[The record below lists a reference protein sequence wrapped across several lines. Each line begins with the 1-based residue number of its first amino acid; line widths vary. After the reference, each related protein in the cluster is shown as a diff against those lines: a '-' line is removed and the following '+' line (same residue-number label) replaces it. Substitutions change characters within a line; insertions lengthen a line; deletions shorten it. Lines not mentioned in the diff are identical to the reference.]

1 MVICSVSEKEE
12 KIETIYDLSSIITT
26 LKVAKIKNLKQGSN
40 LAYQMEKVLKELSI
54 ISDAKN
60 QDLDKMS
67 DIF

>member
-40 LAYQMEKVLKELSI
+40 LAYQMEKVLH
-54 ISDAKN
+54 
-60 QDLDKMS
+60 
-67 DIF
+67 